1 MKIFQPIKF
10 KIDNPYV
17 YMTQL
22 RARIIASICAGFCI
36 VAFAFSFFSAL
47 QLKMHSEIP
56 FWVWHAVSPAFSKVA
71 FDTPRYMTLNA
82 VYDKFIDGTI
92 VGTSYSINGSLDD
105 FLKSKSSLDRS
116 TRIFPSPD
124 DKGIVVFTELAF
136 RIFGLKIEGVL
147 FLYYVVLGFSGLI
160 FAIAY
165 RKNPYALL
173 TLAGFYAC
181 HCLMLPMIKYDLE
194 LNGITA
200 LRCFPILGMVALL
213 HCILFFPQRKVT
225 SIDLVLITLQIV
237 LIVII
242 IFAVRVA

>member
-82 VYDKFIDGTI
+82 VYDKFIDFYFYGDFSDYYI
-92 VGTSYSINGSLDD
+92 NFGFSFFGGAALSSINAENREFCLNVFDIID
-105 FLKSKSSLDRS
+105 VCFL
-116 TRIFPSPD
+116 
-124 DKGIVVFTELAF
+124 
-136 RIFGLKIEGVL
+136 LK
-147 FLYYVVLGFSGLI
+147 LYV
-160 FAIAY
+160 
-165 RKNPYALL
+165 
-173 TLAGFYAC
+173 
-181 HCLMLPMIKYDLE
+181 
-194 LNGITA
+194 
-200 LRCFPILGMVALL
+200 
-213 HCILFFPQRKVT
+213 
-225 SIDLVLITLQIV
+225 
-237 LIVII
+237 
-242 IFAVRVA
+242 